1 MRRSPVAWLS
11 CSVLQ
16 KMLHREGRRES
27 RIAFG
32 LLAVTSVFLLGAGYS
47 PQTNYVLH
55 CQGCH
60 GADGIGGL
68 PDEVPPLLD
77 SIGYF
82 LEVPGGRGFL
92 IQVPG
97 IAHAPISD
105 AEIAELLN
113 HILRKFSLEQIPSS
127 FVPYTSEEVGAVRRS
142 RADVMTTR
150 ANLVSTLREDRGV
163 HMWSREKPMIAQ
175 KVR

>member
-1 MRRSPVAWLS
+1 MCCIARVATARMELAGFQTRFPRFS
-11 CSVLQ
+11 
-16 KMLHREGRRES
+16 
-27 RIAFG
+27 I
-32 LLAVTSVFLLGAGYS
+32 LL
-47 PQTNYVLH
+47 
-55 CQGCH
+55 
-60 GADGIGGL
+60 
-68 PDEVPPLLD
+68 
-77 SIGYF
+77 GYF

-127 FVPYTSEEVGAVRRS
+127 FVPYTPEEVGAVRRS
-142 RADVMTTR
+142 RADVVTTR

-175 KVR
+175 EVR